1 MRYKLVS
8 LLVPFITAMM
18 LLAFPTVNFAEQISD
33 PAPIA
38 MLKQATNEM
47 LIALKTNRADIR
59 HNQGAL
65 YKVVNEIIIP
75 HVDKDSM
82 AQQVVGREY
91 WGTASDTDRQLF
103 MQEFVKVVVR
113 TYSAAMVS
121 YSDQQIKFSPLR
133 EAVDGKTRLEVYSKI
148 VQSNGPAV
156 ELSYRLALLGQE
168 WKVRDF
174 SVDGVSL
181 VQNYRSQFSEVLA
194 QKGFVGLLE
203 QLRSRNRQSGI

>member
-1 MRYKLVS
+1 MKYKLVS
-8 LLVPFITAMM
+8 LVPIIMAMV
-18 LLAFPTVNFAEQISD
+18 LLAFSITSSAQEAD

-38 MLKQATNEM
+38 MLRQATGEM
-47 LIALKTNRADIR
+47 LSALKTNRADIR
-59 HNQGAL
+59 HNQSAL
-65 YKVVNEIIIP
+65 YRVVNEIIIP
-75 HVDKDSM
+75 HVDENSM

-91 WGTASDTDRQLF
+91 WATASNADRQLF
-103 MQEFVKVVVR
+103 MKEFVKVVVR

-133 EAVDGKTRLEVYSKI
+133 EALDGKNHVEVYSQI
-148 VQSNGPAV
+148 VQSNGPAI
-156 ELSYRLALLGQE
+156 ELNYRLALFGEQ

-194 QKGFVGLLE
+194 QKGFAGLLQ
-203 QLRSRNRQSGI
+203 QLSSRNRQSGI

>member
-1 MRYKLVS
+1 MKYKLVS
-8 LLVPFITAMM
+8 LVPIIMAMM
-18 LLAFPTVNFAEQISD
+18 LLAFPAVNFAQEAD

-38 MLKQATNEM
+38 MLRQATGEM
-47 LIALKTNRADIR
+47 LSALKTNRADIR
-59 HNQGAL
+59 HNQSAL
-65 YKVVNEIIIP
+65 YRVVNEIIIP
-75 HVDKDSM
+75 HVDENSM
-82 AQQVVGREY
+82 AQQVVGPEY
-91 WGTASDTDRQLF
+91 WATASNADRQLF

-133 EAVDGKTRLEVYSKI
+133 EALDGKNHVEVYSQI
-148 VQSNGPAV
+148 VQSNGPAI
-156 ELSYRLALLGQE
+156 ELNYRLALFGEQ

-194 QKGFVGLLE
+194 QKGFAGLLQ
-203 QLRSRNRQSGI
+203 QLSSRNRQSGI